1 MVENIGVAVLD
12 IEIEAEVDKIGV
24 AVVVVKE
31 DIAVVVSGVD
41 ATDGELEA
49 GEVDPP
55 NVHNDPNGIYPK
67 KESKNSANSD
77 LFANTYTWAKVGQ
90 WHVDYGGLCSHW
102 NSSGIGNSRH
112 RRCQPWRKHLRG
124 LCHIPNCL

>member
-77 LFANTYTWAKVGQ
+77 LFFENCQYLHLGQ
-90 WHVDYGGLCSHW
+90 
-102 NSSGIGNSRH
+102 SRSVA
-112 RRCQPWRKHLRG
+112 RRLW
-124 LCHIPNCL
+124 